1 VALEIQEMLDQ
12 YAEWIRD
19 NTELRQI
26 NGWVEITTPYLD
38 RHNDHLQIYAK
49 RDDDHF
55 VLTDDGY
62 IIQDLEQSGCS
73 LNSNKRRQ
81 LLEITI
87 NGFGIR
93 MDNDALMVHASYS
106 NFAYRKHS
114 LVQAM
119 LAVNDLFYLAAP
131 TVASLFIEDVASW
144 LDNNEIRHTP
154 QVKLAGESGY
164 DHVFDFVIPKSRQ
177 KPERILKAINQP
189 NKDNAQATAFAWVDT
204 RKVRSSSAQAYVLL
218 NDSERAPASAVVE
231 ALNHYELRPVL
242 WSHRDSIKEELAA

>member
-1 VALEIQEMLDQ
+1 MASEIQEMLDQ

-19 NTELRQI
+19 NTELREI

-49 RDDDHF
+49 QINNHF

-62 IIQDLEQSGCS
+62 VIQDLEQSGCN
-73 LNSNKRRQ
+73 LNSKKRQQ

-93 MDNDALMVHASYS
+93 LDNDALMVQASYS
-106 NFAYRKHS
+106 NFAHRKHN

-144 LDNNEIRHTP
+144 LDNNDIRHTP
-154 QVKLAGESGY
+154 QVKFAGESGY
-164 DHVFDFVIPKSRQ
+164 DHVFDFVIPKSKR

-204 RKVRSSSAQAYVLL
+204 RKVRSPSSQAYVLL
-218 NDSERAPASAVVE
+218 NDTQRTPAPAVME
-231 ALNHYELRPVL
+231 ALHQYELHPVL
-242 WSHRDSIKEELAA
+242 WSNRDAIKEELAA